1 MAFTAA
7 LRSGLREIGVE
18 IEPGAVSILVE
29 FFGLVKEA
37 AVGLN
42 LTAIKEPEEAAVKH
56 FVDSLALL
64 RWVSLGEGDRLLD
77 LGSGA
82 GFPGVPLA
90 VAAPGCRVFLLEA
103 VRKKCFFLEE
113 AVKRLGLKNTTVV
126 CGRAE
131 EYGRLDR
138 YREQFGWVVARGVAA
153 LRELVE
159 YALPFVAVGGCF
171 VAYKGPQAAAEI
183 EVAREAIELLGGRVE
198 EMVTYSLPKRSAERA
213 LVFVRKERATPAQF
227 PRRAGVARKRP
238 L

>member
-1 MAFTAA
+1 MLA
-7 LRSGLREIGVE
+7 
-18 IEPGAVSILVE
+18 E
-29 FFGLVKEA
+29 FFGLVKETA
-37 AVGLN
+37 AGLN

-90 VAAPGCRVFLLEA
+90 VAAPDCRFFLLEA
-103 VRKKCFFLEE
+103 VRKKCFFLEQ

-153 LRELVE
+153 LRELAE

-171 VAYKGPQAAAEI
+171 VAYKGPRAAAEI
-183 EVAREAIELLGGRVE
+183 EAARGALELLGGRVE
-198 EMVTYSLPKRSAERA
+198 EMVTYSLPKGGEKRV
-213 LVFVRKERATPAQF
+213 LVFIRKERATPAQF

>member
-1 MAFTAA
+1 LLA
-7 LRSGLREIGVE
+7 
-18 IEPGAVSILVE
+18 E

-37 AVGLN
+37 AAGLN
-42 LTAIKEPEEAAVKH
+42 LTAIKEPEEAAAKH

-103 VRKKCFFLEE
+103 VRKKCFFLEQV
-113 AVKRLGLKNTTVV
+113 VKRLGLKNTTVV

-138 YREQFGWVVARGVAA
+138 YREQFGWVVARGVAV
-153 LRELVE
+153 LRELAE

-171 VAYKGPQAAAEI
+171 VAYKGPRAAAEI
-183 EVAREAIELLGGRVE
+183 EAARGALELLGGRVE
-198 EMVTYSLPKRSAERA
+198 EMVTYSLPKGGEKRV
-213 LVFVRKERATPAQF
+213 LVFIRKERATPAQF